1 MLPLLKLYLTLKAFH
16 NIKAVN
22 GYRKMLNLMAEQQ
35 TIETFPLEKLNL
47 LVKLSQG
54 LRISSA
60 LEIKEP
66 AIQHNSL
73 KSIYL
78 LI

>member
-1 MLPLLKLYLTLKAFH
+1 
-16 NIKAVN
+16 
-22 GYRKMLNLMAEQQ
+22 MLNLMAEQQ

-47 LVKLSQG
+47 LAKLSQG